1 MPPNQAAR
9 QVVRYQV
16 VQEVQMPVTADGV
29 QTKVIVIP
37 RQLEQF
43 FYQRLC
49 ARYAERGDV
58 RVVVDRRLGERRAR
72 RWTAGPEPLTDRRHT
87 ERRDSVAAWT
97 LPDMPFAVS

>member
-1 MPPNQAAR
+1 
-9 QVVRYQV
+9 
-16 VQEVQMPVTADGV
+16 MPVTADGV

-43 FYQRLC
+43 FYQRLS

-58 RVVVDRRLGERRAR
+58 HVVVDRRLGERRAR

-87 ERRDSVAAWT
+87 ERRDSAAAWT